1 MKKIKLISIPLGVII
16 LVVFAIIV
24 SSRFQYFDDFKSMIS
39 LVIRSQNTKAS
50 IDDYKFFD
58 NVEIKRS
65 DSLFEW
71 PKHNLYNQI
80 GSSKTLDS
88 VHNKNETVAFLII
101 KNDSIIKEDYFLGYD
116 ENSMTNSFSMSKSI
130 ISFLFLKSVE
140 QGTIPSLNSKLSDYF
155 PAFNESNGGNVT
167 LSDLSTMSSGLV
179 WEENYKDLMG
189 ITAQAYVTKDLNK
202 LMMGSKFSG
211 ISGDKFKYL
220 SGNTQLLAMAIEKA
234 NNSTIPELTYKWLWD
249 PMGAKNDALWMIDSK
264 EKNMTKAYCCLSSN
278 AKDFAKVG
286 LVYKNFGKINKQ
298 KIIDSSFVSMSIKP
312 RFNSNPIYGYGLWI
326 GKQNNIDFFSLR
338 GHQGQYVIV
347 IPKEDVIIVRL
358 GKRKS
363 RGSDL
368 NNHPSDFNLYI
379 TESLNI
385 LNNIYKNWKEC

>member
-16 LVVFAIIV
+16 LVVFAIIL

-58 NVEIKRS
+58 NVEIKKS

-88 VHNKNETVAFLII
+88 VHKKNETVAFLII

-116 ENSMTNSFSMSKSI
+116 ENSMTNSYSMSKSI
-130 ISFLFLKSVE
+130 ISFLFLKSIE
-140 QGTIPSLNSKLSDYF
+140 EGTIPSLNSKLTDYF
-155 PAFNESNGGNVT
+155 PVFNESNGSNVT

-211 ISGDKFKYL
+211 MSGDKFKYL

-234 NNSTIPELTYKWLWD
+234 NSSTIQELTYKWLWN

-286 LVYKNFGKINKQ
+286 LVYKNFGKINEQ
-298 KIIDSSFVSMSIKP
+298 KLIDSSFISMSIKP

-347 IPKEDVIIVRL
+347 IPEEDVIIVRL

-385 LNNIYKNWKEC
+385 LKNIYKK

>member
-58 NVEIKRS
+58 NVEIQKS
-65 DSLFEW
+65 SSTFEW

-116 ENSMTNSFSMSKSI
+116 ENSMTNSYSMSKSI
-130 ISFLFLKSVE
+130 ISFLFLKSIDE
-140 QGTIPSLNSKLSDYF
+140 GTIPSLNSKLTDYF
-155 PAFNESNGGNVT
+155 PAFDENNGGNVT

-211 ISGDKFKYL
+211 ISGNKFKYL

-234 NNSTIPELTYKWLWD
+234 NNSTISELTYKWLWN

-264 EKNMTKAYCCLSSN
+264 EKNMTKAFCCLSSN

-286 LVYKNFGKINKQ
+286 LVYKNFGKINEQ
-298 KIIDSSFVSMSIKP
+298 KLIDSSFISMSIKP
-312 RFNSNPIYGYGLWI
+312 RFNSNPIYGYGIWI

-363 RGSDL
+363 RGNDL
-368 NNHPSDFNLYI
+368 NNHPSDFNMYI

-385 LNNIYKNWKEC
+385 LNNIYKN

>member
-58 NVEIKRS
+58 NVEIKKS

-88 VHNKNETVAFLII
+88 VHKKNETVAFLII

-211 ISGDKFKYL
+211 MSGDKFKYL

-385 LNNIYKNWKEC
+385 LNNIYKN

>member
-1 MKKIKLISIPLGVII
+1 MKKIKFISIPLGVMI

-58 NVEIKRS
+58 NVEIKKS
-65 DSLFEW
+65 SSSFEW
-71 PKHNLYNQI
+71 PKHKLYNQI

-88 VHNKNETVAFLII
+88 VHKKNETVAFLVI

-116 ENSMTNSFSMSKSI
+116 ENSMTNSFSISKSI
-130 ISFLFLKSVE
+130 ISFLFLKSIE
-140 QGTIPSLNSKLSDYF
+140 EGTIPSLNSKLTDYF
-155 PAFNESNGGNVT
+155 PAFNENNGSNVT
-167 LSDLSTMSSGLV
+167 LSDLSTMSSGLE

-202 LMMGSKFSG
+202 LMMSSKFSG

-234 NNSTIPELTYKWLWD
+234 NNSTIQELTYRWLWN
-249 PMGAKNDALWMIDSK
+249 PMGAKNDAIWMIDSK

-286 LVYKNFGKINKQ
+286 LVYKNFGKINEQ
-298 KIIDSSFVSMSIKP
+298 KLIDSSFISMSIKP
-312 RFNSNPIYGYGLWI
+312 RFNSNPIYGYGIWI

-347 IPKEDVIIVRL
+347 IPKENAIIVRL

-385 LNNIYKNWKEC
+385 LSNIY

>member
-58 NVEIKRS
+58 NVEIKKS

-88 VHNKNETVAFLII
+88 VHKKNETVAFLII

-116 ENSMTNSFSMSKSI
+116 ENSMTNSYSMSKSI
-130 ISFLFLKSVE
+130 ISFLFLKSIE
-140 QGTIPSLNSKLSDYF
+140 EGTIPSLNSKLTDYF
-155 PAFNESNGGNVT
+155 PVFNESNGSNVT

-211 ISGDKFKYL
+211 MSGDKFKYL

-234 NNSTIPELTYKWLWD
+234 NSSTIQELTYKWLWN

-286 LVYKNFGKINKQ
+286 LVYKNFGKINEQ
-298 KIIDSSFVSMSIKP
+298 KLIDSSFISMSIKP

-347 IPKEDVIIVRL
+347 IPEEDVIIVRL

-379 TESLNI
+379 NESLNI
-385 LNNIYKNWKEC
+385 LKNIYKK

>member
-1 MKKIKLISIPLGVII
+1 MKKIKLISIPLGIII

-39 LVIRSQNTKAS
+39 MVIRSQNTKAS

-58 NVEIKRS
+58 NVEIKKS
-65 DSLFEW
+65 SLPFEW
-71 PKHNLYNQI
+71 PKHKLYNQI

-88 VHNKNETVAFLII
+88 VHKKNETVAFLVI

-130 ISFLFLKSVE
+130 ISFLFLKSIE
-140 QGTIPSLNSKLSDYF
+140 EGTIPSLNSRLTDYF
-155 PAFNESNGGNVT
+155 PAFNESNGSNVT

-220 SGNTQLLAMAIEKA
+220 SGNTQLLAMAIEKS
-234 NNSTIPELTYKWLWD
+234 NNSTIQELTYRWLWN
-249 PMGAKNDALWMIDSK
+249 PMGAKNDAIWMIDSK

-286 LVYKNFGKINKQ
+286 LVYKNFGKINEQ
-298 KIIDSSFVSMSIKP
+298 KLIDSSFISMSIKP

-347 IPKEDVIIVRL
+347 IPKENVIIVRL

-379 TESLNI
+379 TESLNV
-385 LNNIYKNWKEC
+385 LSNIY

>member
-16 LVVFAIIV
+16 LVVFAVII

-58 NVEIKRS
+58 NVEIKKS

-88 VHNKNETVAFLII
+88 VHKKNETVAFLII

-211 ISGDKFKYL
+211 MSGDKFKYL

-312 RFNSNPIYGYGLWI
+312 RFNSNPIYGYGLWV

-385 LNNIYKNWKEC
+385 LNNIYKN

>member
-58 NVEIKRS
+58 NVEIKKS

-71 PKHNLYNQI
+71 PKHNLYNQV

-88 VHNKNETVAFLII
+88 VHKKNETVAFLII

-130 ISFLFLKSVE
+130 ISFLFLKSIE
-140 QGTIPSLNSKLSDYF
+140 EGTIPSLNSKLTDYF

-211 ISGDKFKYL
+211 DSGDKFKYL

-234 NNSTIPELTYKWLWD
+234 NNSTIQELTYKWLWN

-286 LVYKNFGKINKQ
+286 LVYKNFGKINEQ
-298 KIIDSSFVSMSIKP
+298 KLIDSSFISMSIKP

-347 IPKEDVIIVRL
+347 IPEEDVIIVRL

-379 TESLNI
+379 NESLNI
-385 LNNIYKNWKEC
+385 LKNIYKK

>member
-58 NVEIKRS
+58 NVEIKKS

-71 PKHNLYNQI
+71 PKHNLYNQV

-88 VHNKNETVAFLII
+88 VHKKNETVAFLII

-130 ISFLFLKSVE
+130 ISFLFLKSIE
-140 QGTIPSLNSKLSDYF
+140 EGTIPSLNSKLTDYF
-155 PAFNESNGGNVT
+155 PAFNESNGSNVT

-234 NNSTIPELTYKWLWD
+234 NNSTIQELTYRWLWN
-249 PMGAKNDALWMIDSK
+249 PMGARNDALWMIDSK

-286 LVYKNFGKINKQ
+286 LVYKNFGKINEQ
-298 KIIDSSFVSMSIKP
+298 KLIDSSFISMSIKP
-312 RFNSNPIYGYGLWI
+312 RLNSNPIYGYGLWI

-363 RGSDL
+363 RGIDL
-368 NNHPSDFNLYI
+368 NNHSSDFNLYI
-379 TESLNI
+379 NESLNI
-385 LNNIYKNWKEC
+385 LKNIYKK

>member
-1 MKKIKLISIPLGVII
+1 MKKIKLISIPLSIII

-58 NVEIKRS
+58 NVEIKKS

-88 VHNKNETVAFLII
+88 VHKKNETVAFLII

-116 ENSMTNSFSMSKSI
+116 ENSMTNSYSMSKSI
-130 ISFLFLKSVE
+130 ISFLFLKSIDE
-140 QGTIPSLNSKLSDYF
+140 GTIPSLNSKLTDYF
-155 PAFNESNGGNVT
+155 PAFDESNGGNVT

-179 WEENYKDLMG
+179 WKENYKDLMG

-234 NNSTIPELTYKWLWD
+234 NNSTISELTYKWLWN

-264 EKNMTKAYCCLSSN
+264 EKNMTKAFCCLSSN

-286 LVYKNFGKINKQ
+286 LVYKNFGKINEQ
-298 KIIDSSFVSMSIKP
+298 KLIDSSFISMSIKP

-368 NNHPSDFNLYI
+368 NNHPSDFNMYI

-385 LNNIYKNWKEC
+385 LNNIYKN

>member
-58 NVEIKRS
+58 NVEIKKS

-88 VHNKNETVAFLII
+88 VHKKNETVAFLII

-211 ISGDKFKYL
+211 MSGDKFKYL

-312 RFNSNPIYGYGLWI
+312 RFNSNPIYGYGLWV

-385 LNNIYKNWKEC
+385 LNNIYKN

>member
-58 NVEIKRS
+58 NVEIKKS

-88 VHNKNETVAFLII
+88 VHKKNQTVAFLII

-130 ISFLFLKSVE
+130 ISFLFLKSIE
-140 QGTIPSLNSKLSDYF
+140 EGTIPSLNSKLIDYF
-155 PAFNESNGGNVT
+155 PAFNESNGSNVT

-234 NNSTIPELTYKWLWD
+234 NNSTIQELTYRWLWN
-249 PMGAKNDALWMIDSK
+249 PMGARNDALWMIDSK

-286 LVYKNFGKINKQ
+286 LVYKNFGKINEQ
-298 KIIDSSFVSMSIKP
+298 KLIDSSFISMSIKP

-385 LNNIYKNWKEC
+385 LKNIYKK

>member
-88 VHNKNETVAFLII
+88 VHKKNETVAFLII

-116 ENSMTNSFSMSKSI
+116 ENSMTNSYSMSKSI
-130 ISFLFLKSVE
+130 ISFLFLKSIE
-140 QGTIPSLNSKLSDYF
+140 EGTIPSLNSKLTDYF
-155 PAFNESNGGNVT
+155 PAFNESNGSNVT

-211 ISGDKFKYL
+211 MSGDKFKYL

-312 RFNSNPIYGYGLWI
+312 RFNSNPIYGYGLWV

-385 LNNIYKNWKEC
+385 LNNIYKN

>member
-58 NVEIKRS
+58 NVEIKKS

-71 PKHNLYNQI
+71 PKHNLYNQV

-88 VHNKNETVAFLII
+88 VHKKNETVAFLII

-130 ISFLFLKSVE
+130 ISFLFLKSIE
-140 QGTIPSLNSKLSDYF
+140 EGTIPSLNSKLTDYF

-211 ISGDKFKYL
+211 DSGDKFKYL

-234 NNSTIPELTYKWLWD
+234 NSSTIQELTYKWLWN

-286 LVYKNFGKINKQ
+286 LVYKNFGKINEQ
-298 KIIDSSFVSMSIKP
+298 KLIDSSFISMSIKP
-312 RFNSNPIYGYGLWI
+312 RFNTNPIYGYGIWI

-347 IPKEDVIIVRL
+347 IPKENVIIVRL

-379 TESLNI
+379 NESLNI
-385 LNNIYKNWKEC
+385 LRNIYKK

>member
-58 NVEIKRS
+58 NVEIKKS

-88 VHNKNETVAFLII
+88 VHKKNETVAFLII

-130 ISFLFLKSVE
+130 ISFLFLKSIE
-140 QGTIPSLNSKLSDYF
+140 EGTIPSLNSKLTDYF

-211 ISGDKFKYL
+211 DSGDKFKYL

-234 NNSTIPELTYKWLWD
+234 NSSTIQELTYRWLWN
-249 PMGAKNDALWMIDSK
+249 PMGAKNDAIWMIDSK

-286 LVYKNFGKINKQ
+286 LVYKNFGKINEQ
-298 KIIDSSFVSMSIKP
+298 KLIDSSFISMSIKP

-379 TESLNI
+379 NESLNI
-385 LNNIYKNWKEC
+385 LNNIYKN

>member
-58 NVEIKRS
+58 NVEIKKS

-71 PKHNLYNQI
+71 PKHNLYNQV

-88 VHNKNETVAFLII
+88 VHKKNETVAFLII

-130 ISFLFLKSVE
+130 ISFLFLKSIE
-140 QGTIPSLNSKLSDYF
+140 EGTIPSLNSKLTDYF

-211 ISGDKFKYL
+211 DSGDKFKYL

-234 NNSTIPELTYKWLWD
+234 NSSTIQELTYKWLWN

-286 LVYKNFGKINKQ
+286 LVYKNFGKINEQ
-298 KIIDSSFVSMSIKP
+298 KLIDSSFISMSIKP
-312 RFNSNPIYGYGLWI
+312 RFNSNPIYGYGLWV

-347 IPKEDVIIVRL
+347 IPEEDVIIVRL

-379 TESLNI
+379 NESLNI
-385 LNNIYKNWKEC
+385 LKNIYKK

>member
-58 NVEIKRS
+58 NVEIKKS

-88 VHNKNETVAFLII
+88 VHKKNETVAFLII

-130 ISFLFLKSVE
+130 ISFLFLKSIE
-140 QGTIPSLNSKLSDYF
+140 EGTIPSLNSKLIDYF
-155 PAFNESNGGNVT
+155 PAFNESNGSNVT

-234 NNSTIPELTYKWLWD
+234 NNSTIQELTYRWLWN
-249 PMGAKNDALWMIDSK
+249 PMGARNDALWMIDSK

-286 LVYKNFGKINKQ
+286 LVYKNFGKINEQ
-298 KIIDSSFVSMSIKP
+298 KLIDSSFISMSIKP

-363 RGSDL
+363 KGNDL

-385 LNNIYKNWKEC
+385 LKNIYKK

>member
-1 MKKIKLISIPLGVII
+1 MKKIKFISIPLGVII

-58 NVEIKRS
+58 NVEIKKS
-65 DSLFEW
+65 SSPFEW
-71 PKHNLYNQI
+71 PKHKLYNQI

-88 VHNKNETVAFLII
+88 VHKKNETVAFLVI

-130 ISFLFLKSVE
+130 ISFLFLKSIE
-140 QGTIPSLNSKLSDYF
+140 EGTIPSLNSKLTDYF
-155 PAFNESNGGNVT
+155 PAFNENNGSNVT
-167 LSDLSTMSSGLV
+167 LSDLSTMSSGLE
-179 WEENYKDLMG
+179 WQENYKDLMG

-234 NNSTIPELTYKWLWD
+234 NNSTIQELTYRWLWN
-249 PMGAKNDALWMIDSK
+249 PMGAKNDAIWMIDSK

-286 LVYKNFGKINKQ
+286 LVYKNFGKINEQ
-298 KIIDSSFVSMSIKP
+298 NLIDSSFISMSIKP
-312 RFNSNPIYGYGLWI
+312 RFNSNPIYGYGIWI

-347 IPKEDVIIVRL
+347 IPKENAIIVRL

-385 LNNIYKNWKEC
+385 LSNIY

>member
-1 MKKIKLISIPLGVII
+1 MKKIKLISIPLGIII

-58 NVEIKRS
+58 NVEIKKS

-88 VHNKNETVAFLII
+88 VHKKNETVAFLVI
-101 KNDSIIKEDYFLGYD
+101 KNDSIIKEDYFFGYD

-130 ISFLFLKSVE
+130 ISFLFLKSIE
-140 QGTIPSLNSKLSDYF
+140 EGTIPSLNSKLTDYF
-155 PAFNESNGGNVT
+155 PTFNESNGSNVT
-167 LSDLSTMSSGLV
+167 LSDLSTMSSGLI

-234 NNSTIPELTYKWLWD
+234 NNSTIQELTYRWLWN
-249 PMGAKNDALWMIDSK
+249 PMGAKNDAIWMIDSK
-264 EKNMTKAYCCLSSN
+264 EKNMTKAYCCLNSN

-286 LVYKNFGKINKQ
+286 LVYKNFGKINEQ
-298 KIIDSSFVSMSIKP
+298 KLIDSSFISMSIKP
-312 RFNSNPIYGYGLWI
+312 RFNTNPIYGYGIWI

-368 NNHPSDFNLYI
+368 NNYPSDFNLYI
-379 TESLNI
+379 SESLNI
-385 LNNIYKNWKEC
+385 LSNIY

>member
-1 MKKIKLISIPLGVII
+1 MKKIKFISIPLGVMI

-58 NVEIKRS
+58 NVEIKKS
-65 DSLFEW
+65 SSPFEW
-71 PKHNLYNQI
+71 PKHKLYNQI

-88 VHNKNETVAFLII
+88 VHKKNETVAFLVI

-116 ENSMTNSFSMSKSI
+116 ENSMTNSFSISKSI
-130 ISFLFLKSVE
+130 ISFLFLKSIE
-140 QGTIPSLNSKLSDYF
+140 EETIPSLNSKLTDYF
-155 PAFNESNGGNVT
+155 PAFNENNGSNVT
-167 LSDLSTMSSGLV
+167 LSDLSTMSSGLE

-202 LMMGSKFSG
+202 LMMSSKFSG

-234 NNSTIPELTYKWLWD
+234 NNSTIQELTYRWLWN
-249 PMGAKNDALWMIDSK
+249 PMGAKNDAIWMIDSK

-286 LVYKNFGKINKQ
+286 LVYKNFGKINEQ
-298 KIIDSSFVSMSIKP
+298 NLIDSSFISMSIKP
-312 RFNSNPIYGYGLWI
+312 RFNSNPIYGYGIWI

-347 IPKEDVIIVRL
+347 IPKENAIIVRL

-385 LNNIYKNWKEC
+385 LSNIY

>member
-58 NVEIKRS
+58 NVEIKKS
-65 DSLFEW
+65 NSPFEW

-88 VHNKNETVAFLII
+88 VHKKNETVAFLII

-116 ENSMTNSFSMSKSI
+116 ENSMTNSYSMSKSI
-130 ISFLFLKSVE
+130 ISLLFLKSIE
-140 QGTIPSLNSKLSDYF
+140 EGTIPSLNSKLTDYF
-155 PAFNESNGGNVT
+155 PVFNESNGSNVT

-234 NNSTIPELTYKWLWD
+234 NNSTIQELTYRWLWN

-286 LVYKNFGKINKQ
+286 LVYKNFGKINEQ
-298 KIIDSSFVSMSIKP
+298 KLIDSSYVSMSIKP

-347 IPKEDVIIVRL
+347 IPEEDVIIVRL

-379 TESLNI
+379 NESLNI
-385 LNNIYKNWKEC
+385 LNNIYKN

>member
-16 LVVFAIIV
+16 LVVFVIIV

-58 NVEIKRS
+58 NVEIEKS
-65 DSLFEW
+65 SSPFEW

-88 VHNKNETVAFLII
+88 IHKKNETVAFLII

-116 ENSMTNSFSMSKSI
+116 ENSMTNSYSMSKSI
-130 ISFLFLKSVE
+130 ISFLFLKSIE
-140 QGTIPSLNSKLSDYF
+140 EGTIPSLNSKLTDYF
-155 PAFNESNGGNVT
+155 PVFNESNGSNVT

-211 ISGDKFKYL
+211 MSGDKFKYL

-234 NNSTIPELTYKWLWD
+234 NSSTIQELTYKWLWN

-286 LVYKNFGKINKQ
+286 LVYKNFGKINEQ
-298 KIIDSSFVSMSIKP
+298 KLIDSSFISMSIKP

-347 IPKEDVIIVRL
+347 IPEEDVIIVRL

-385 LNNIYKNWKEC
+385 LKNIYKK

>member
-58 NVEIKRS
+58 NVEIKKS

-71 PKHNLYNQI
+71 PKHNLYNQV

-88 VHNKNETVAFLII
+88 VHKKNETVAFLII

-130 ISFLFLKSVE
+130 ISFLFLKSIE
-140 QGTIPSLNSKLSDYF
+140 EGTIPSLNSKLTDYF

-211 ISGDKFKYL
+211 DSGDKFKYL

-234 NNSTIPELTYKWLWD
+234 NSSTIQELTYKWLWN
-249 PMGAKNDALWMIDSK
+249 PMGAKNNALWMIDSK

-286 LVYKNFGKINKQ
+286 LVYKNFGKINEQ
-298 KIIDSSFVSMSIKP
+298 KLIDSSFISMSIKP

-368 NNHPSDFNLYI
+368 NNHPSDFNMYI

-385 LNNIYKNWKEC
+385 LNNIYKN

>member
-58 NVEIKRS
+58 NVEIKKS

-71 PKHNLYNQI
+71 PKHNLYNQV

-88 VHNKNETVAFLII
+88 VHKKNETVAFLII

-130 ISFLFLKSVE
+130 ISFLFLKSIE
-140 QGTIPSLNSKLSDYF
+140 EGTIPSLNSKLTDYF

-202 LMMGSKFSG
+202 LMMGSKFSRD
-211 ISGDKFKYL
+211 SGDKFKYL

-234 NNSTIPELTYKWLWD
+234 NSSTIQELTYKWLWN

-286 LVYKNFGKINKQ
+286 LVYKNFGKINEQ
-298 KIIDSSFVSMSIKP
+298 KLIDSSFISMSIKP

-347 IPKEDVIIVRL
+347 IPEEDVIIVRL

-379 TESLNI
+379 NESLNI
-385 LNNIYKNWKEC
+385 LKNIYKK

>member
-58 NVEIKRS
+58 NVEIKKS

-88 VHNKNETVAFLII
+88 VHKKNQTVAFLII

-130 ISFLFLKSVE
+130 ISFLFLKSIE
-140 QGTIPSLNSKLSDYF
+140 EGTIPSLNSKLIDYF
-155 PAFNESNGGNVT
+155 PAFNESNGSNVT

-179 WEENYKDLMG
+179 WEENYKDLIG

-234 NNSTIPELTYKWLWD
+234 NNSTIQELTYRWLWN
-249 PMGAKNDALWMIDSK
+249 PMGARNDALWMIDSK

-286 LVYKNFGKINKQ
+286 LVYKNFGKINEQ
-298 KIIDSSFVSMSIKP
+298 KLIDSSFISMSIKP

-347 IPKEDVIIVRL
+347 IPEEDVIIVRL
-358 GKRKS
+358 KKRKS
-363 RGSDL
+363 RGRDL
-368 NNHPSDFNLYI
+368 SDFNLYI

-385 LNNIYKNWKEC
+385 LKNEKSASSNFRH

>member
-58 NVEIKRS
+58 NVEIKKS

-88 VHNKNETVAFLII
+88 VHKKNETVAFLII

-130 ISFLFLKSVE
+130 ISFLFLKSIE
-140 QGTIPSLNSKLSDYF
+140 EGTIPSLNSKLTDYF

-211 ISGDKFKYL
+211 DSGDKFKYL

-234 NNSTIPELTYKWLWD
+234 NSSTIQELTYKWLWN

-286 LVYKNFGKINKQ
+286 LVYKNFGKINEQ
-298 KIIDSSFVSMSIKP
+298 KLIDSSFISMSIKP

-379 TESLNI
+379 NESLNI
-385 LNNIYKNWKEC
+385 LNNIYKK

>member
-189 ITAQAYVTKDLNK
+189 ITAQAYVTKDLSK

-312 RFNSNPIYGYGLWI
+312 RFNSNPIYGYGLWV

-385 LNNIYKNWKEC
+385 LNNIYKN

>member
-1 MKKIKLISIPLGVII
+1 MKKIKFISIPLGVII
-16 LVVFAIIV
+16 LVLFAIIV

-58 NVEIKRS
+58 NVEIKKS
-65 DSLFEW
+65 SSSFEW
-71 PKHNLYNQI
+71 PKHKLYNQI

-88 VHNKNETVAFLII
+88 VHKKNETVAFLVI

-130 ISFLFLKSVE
+130 ISFLFLKSIE
-140 QGTIPSLNSKLSDYF
+140 EGTIPSLNSKLTDYF
-155 PAFNESNGGNVT
+155 PAFNENNGSNVT
-167 LSDLSTMSSGLV
+167 LSDLSTMSSGLE

-202 LMMGSKFSG
+202 LMMSSKFSG

-234 NNSTIPELTYKWLWD
+234 NNSTIQELTYRWLWN
-249 PMGAKNDALWMIDSK
+249 PMGAKNDAIWMIDSK

-286 LVYKNFGKINKQ
+286 LVYKNFGKINEQ
-298 KIIDSSFVSMSIKP
+298 KLIDSSFISMSIKP
-312 RFNSNPIYGYGLWI
+312 RFNSNPIYGYGIWI

-347 IPKEDVIIVRL
+347 IPKENAIIVRL

-385 LNNIYKNWKEC
+385 LSNIY

>member
-58 NVEIKRS
+58 NVEIKKS

-88 VHNKNETVAFLII
+88 VHKKNETVAFLII

-130 ISFLFLKSVE
+130 ISFLFLKSIE
-140 QGTIPSLNSKLSDYF
+140 EGTIPSLNSKLTDYF
-155 PAFNESNGGNVT
+155 PAFNKSNGGNVT

-211 ISGDKFKYL
+211 DSGDKFKYL

-234 NNSTIPELTYKWLWD
+234 NSSTIQELTYKWLWN

-286 LVYKNFGKINKQ
+286 LVYKNFGKINEQ
-298 KIIDSSFVSMSIKP
+298 KLIDSSFISMSIKP

-347 IPKEDVIIVRL
+347 IPEEDVIIVRL

-385 LNNIYKNWKEC
+385 LKNIYKK

>member
-58 NVEIKRS
+58 NVEIKKS
-65 DSLFEW
+65 NSPIEW

-88 VHNKNETVAFLII
+88 IHKKNETVAFLII

-116 ENSMTNSFSMSKSI
+116 ENSMTNSYSMSKSI
-130 ISFLFLKSVE
+130 ISLLFLKSIE
-140 QGTIPSLNSKLSDYF
+140 EGTIPSLNSKLIDYF
-155 PAFNESNGGNVT
+155 PVFNESNGSNVT

-189 ITAQAYVTKDLNK
+189 ITAQSYVTKDLNK

-234 NNSTIPELTYKWLWD
+234 NNSTIQELTYKWLWN
-249 PMGAKNDALWMIDSK
+249 PMGAKNDALWMIDSE

-286 LVYKNFGKINKQ
+286 LVYKNFGKINEQ
-298 KIIDSSFVSMSIKP
+298 KLIDSSFISMSIKP
-312 RFNSNPIYGYGLWI
+312 RFNSNPIYGYGLWV

-379 TESLNI
+379 NESLNI
-385 LNNIYKNWKEC
+385 LNNIYKN

>member
-140 QGTIPSLNSKLSDYF
+140 QGTIPRLNSKLSDYF

-211 ISGDKFKYL
+211 MSGDKFKYL

-286 LVYKNFGKINKQ
+286 LVYKNFGKINEQ
-298 KIIDSSFVSMSIKP
+298 KLIDSSLISMSIKP
-312 RFNSNPIYGYGLWI
+312 RFSSNPIYGYGLWV

-385 LNNIYKNWKEC
+385 LNNIYKN

>member
-58 NVEIKRS
+58 NVEIKKS

-88 VHNKNETVAFLII
+88 VHKKNETVAFLII

-130 ISFLFLKSVE
+130 ISFLFLKSIE
-140 QGTIPSLNSKLSDYF
+140 EGTIPSLNSKLTDYF

-211 ISGDKFKYL
+211 DSGDKFKYL

-234 NNSTIPELTYKWLWD
+234 NSSTIQELTYKWLWN

-286 LVYKNFGKINKQ
+286 LVYKSFGKINEQ
-298 KIIDSSFVSMSIKP
+298 KLIDSSFISMSIKP

-347 IPKEDVIIVRL
+347 IPEEDVIIVRL

-379 TESLNI
+379 NESLNI
-385 LNNIYKNWKEC
+385 LKNIYKK

>member
-101 KNDSIIKEDYFLGYD
+101 KNDSIIKEDYFLGYN

-167 LSDLSTMSSGLV
+167 LSDLSTMSSGLA

-211 ISGDKFKYL
+211 MSGDKFKYL

-312 RFNSNPIYGYGLWI
+312 RFNSNPIYGYGLWV

-385 LNNIYKNWKEC
+385 LNNIYKN

>member
-1 MKKIKLISIPLGVII
+1 MKKIKLISIPLGIII

-39 LVIRSQNTKAS
+39 MVIRSQNTKAS

-58 NVEIKRS
+58 NVEIKKS
-65 DSLFEW
+65 SLPFEW
-71 PKHNLYNQI
+71 PKHKLYNQI

-88 VHNKNETVAFLII
+88 VHKKNETVAFLVI

-130 ISFLFLKSVE
+130 ISFLFLKSIE
-140 QGTIPSLNSKLSDYF
+140 EGTIPSLNSRLTDYF
-155 PAFNESNGGNVT
+155 PAFNESNGSNVT

-234 NNSTIPELTYKWLWD
+234 NNSTIQELTYRWLWN
-249 PMGAKNDALWMIDSK
+249 PMGAKNDAIWMIDSK

-286 LVYKNFGKINKQ
+286 LVYKNFGKINEQ
-298 KIIDSSFVSMSIKP
+298 KLIDSSFISMSIKP
-312 RFNSNPIYGYGLWI
+312 RFNSNPIYGYGIWI
-326 GKQNNIDFFSLR
+326 GKHNNIDFFSLR

-347 IPKEDVIIVRL
+347 IPKENIIIVRL

-385 LNNIYKNWKEC
+385 LKNIYKK

>member
-155 PAFNESNGGNVT
+155 PEFNQSNGGNVT

-211 ISGDKFKYL
+211 MSGDKFKYL

-312 RFNSNPIYGYGLWI
+312 RFNSNPIYGYGLWV

-385 LNNIYKNWKEC
+385 LNNIYKN

>member
-1 MKKIKLISIPLGVII
+1 MKKIKFISIPLGVMI

-58 NVEIKRS
+58 NVEIKKS
-65 DSLFEW
+65 SSPFEW
-71 PKHNLYNQI
+71 PKHKLYNQI

-88 VHNKNETVAFLII
+88 VHKKNETVAFLVI

-130 ISFLFLKSVE
+130 ISFLFLKSIE
-140 QGTIPSLNSKLSDYF
+140 EGTIPSLNSKLTDYF
-155 PAFNESNGGNVT
+155 PAFNENNGSNVT
-167 LSDLSTMSSGLV
+167 LSDLSTMSSGLE
-179 WEENYKDLMG
+179 WQENYKDLMG

-234 NNSTIPELTYKWLWD
+234 NNSTIQELTYRWLWN
-249 PMGAKNDALWMIDSK
+249 PMGAKNDAIWMIDSK

-286 LVYKNFGKINKQ
+286 LVYKNFGKINEQ
-298 KIIDSSFVSMSIKP
+298 NLIDSSFISMSIKP
-312 RFNSNPIYGYGLWI
+312 RFNSNPIYGYGIWI

-347 IPKEDVIIVRL
+347 IPKENAIIVRL

-385 LNNIYKNWKEC
+385 LSNIY

>member
-1 MKKIKLISIPLGVII
+1 MKKIKLISIPLGVLI

-58 NVEIKRS
+58 NVEIQKS
-65 DSLFEW
+65 SSTFEW

-88 VHNKNETVAFLII
+88 VHKKNETVAFLII

-130 ISFLFLKSVE
+130 ISLLFLKSIE
-140 QGTIPSLNSKLSDYF
+140 EGTIPSLNSKLTDYF
-155 PAFNESNGGNVT
+155 PAFNESNGSNVT
-167 LSDLSTMSSGLV
+167 LSDLSTMSSGLI

-189 ITAQAYVTKDLNK
+189 ITAQAYVTMDLNK
-202 LMMGSKFSG
+202 LMMSSKFSG

-234 NNSTIPELTYKWLWD
+234 NNSTIQELTYKWLWN

-286 LVYKNFGKINKQ
+286 LVYKNFGKINEQ
-298 KIIDSSFVSMSIKP
+298 KLIDSSYISMSIKP
-312 RFNSNPIYGYGLWI
+312 RFNSNPIYGYGIWI
-326 GKQNNIDFFSLR
+326 GKQNNVDFFSLR

-347 IPKEDVIIVRL
+347 IPKENIIIVRL

-385 LNNIYKNWKEC
+385 LKNIYKK

>member
-58 NVEIKRS
+58 NVEIKKS

-71 PKHNLYNQI
+71 PKHNLYNQV

-88 VHNKNETVAFLII
+88 VHKKNETVAFLII

-130 ISFLFLKSVE
+130 ISFLFLKSIE
-140 QGTIPSLNSKLSDYF
+140 EGTIPSLNSKLTDYF

-211 ISGDKFKYL
+211 DSGDKFKYL

-234 NNSTIPELTYKWLWD
+234 NSSTIQELTYKWLWN

-286 LVYKNFGKINKQ
+286 LVYKNFGKINEQ
-298 KIIDSSFVSMSIKP
+298 KLIDSSFISMSIKP

-379 TESLNI
+379 NESLNI
-385 LNNIYKNWKEC
+385 LNNIYKN

>member
-130 ISFLFLKSVE
+130 ISFLFLKSIE
-140 QGTIPSLNSKLSDYF
+140 EGTIPSLNSKLSDYF

-211 ISGDKFKYL
+211 MSGDKFKYL

-312 RFNSNPIYGYGLWI
+312 RFNSNPIYGYGLWV

-358 GKRKS
+358 GKKKS

-385 LNNIYKNWKEC
+385 LNNIYKN